1 MLLIIYYLSNLQC
14 IMRLQGVL
22 FDLWLNIF
30 WSPKNISSRS
40 WREPKCL
47 KYIEMC
53 VNVIWFLHK
62 IVPYRIEIRN
72 IYFLFE
78 RYLLTKGGPLVF
90 LFSHKFAFKTFHFFS
105 YMSLS
110 NHNKCKYS
118 RPCNLW
124 NKLKISVREPSFL
137 TTAKHTPQEFHC
149 SFGIIFQYIFFF
161 QFLSTIFRV
170 YSMCKTYQS
179 EHAAEYSDSFLFISI
194 CVIRVV
200 LGFLVLFSFRF
211 RTTSQHHL
219 NRRHLLWMV
228 VFGRGRTDRHSFD
241 QMSEHTFNRVNVMA
255 FNVYGL
261 LLLKYIPQKSFLMLC
276 LP

>member
-30 WSPKNISSRS
+30 WSPKNISSWS

-53 VNVIWFLHK
+53 VNVISFLHK
-62 IVPYRIEIRN
+62 IVTYRIEIRN

-78 RYLLTKGGPLVF
+78 RYLLTLVL

-161 QFLSTIFRV
+161 FNSYQQFFECIQCAKLISQSMPLSIPTVF
-170 YSMCKTYQS
+170 S
-179 EHAAEYSDSFLFISI
+179 SFLYVWFVWSWD
-194 CVIRVV
+194 
-200 LGFLVLFSFRF
+200 F
-211 RTTSQHHL
+211 
-219 NRRHLLWMV
+219 
-228 VFGRGRTDRHSFD
+228 
-241 QMSEHTFNRVNVMA
+241 
-255 FNVYGL
+255 
-261 LLLKYIPQKSFLMLC
+261 
-276 LP
+276 